1 MSDALKKAIESLEE
15 ISDDFV
21 LVPVEVM
28 SEIES
33 ALCDITDR
41 ASKGHG
47 GVFLHGVPSLFS
59 KTKHFIEEAEG
70 YQMPEIPSKY
80 EDIYKGIK

>member
-41 ASKGHG
+41 VSKGHG
-47 GVFLHGVPSLFS
+47 GVFLHGVPSLLV
-59 KTKHFIEEAEG
+59 KLYILLKR
-70 YQMPEIPSKY
+70 QR
-80 EDIYKGIK
+80 GIKCLKYPLNMRTYIRA